1 MKKKIAVCGNGW
13 SNEYLKI
20 IMSGIRKCA
29 AENNVDIF
37 LLLNYSVEEVEAYKN
52 VGEANIFRLL
62 DYAKFDGAIILGNAL
77 HLEEEYSYLADKV
90 KELNEQLRSV
100 YGDIMSAPAMVEYNT
115 AKAALDSLVN
125 EINTVISKTLDGE
138 DPETCDTTACTG
150 SCATCG
156 GCH

>member
-1 MKKKIAVCGNGW
+1 MNVIEQVRILGKAIQAD
-13 SNEYLKI
+13 ERF
-20 IMSGIRKCA
+20 IR
-29 AENNVDIF
+29 
-37 LLLNYSVEEVEAYKN
+37 
-52 VGEANIFRLL
+52 
-62 DYAKFDGAIILGNAL
+62 YAKARLENDNNAELQAAIGKFNIIRMELDR
-77 HLEEEYSYLADKV
+77 EMQADEKNDEKV